1 MNSTS
6 ARADAFLRARTR
18 QATVTDPQVLDLR
31 AEITD
36 LLADNQALRRE
47 RDTLNTLLDASLARE
62 RESDRAVRELLALI
76 NATPRGIVWML
87 WARMT
92 GRES

>member
-6 ARADAFLRARTR
+6 DSAAEYPRARTR
-18 QATVTDPQVLDLR
+18 QATVTDPHLLELR
-31 AEITD
+31 AEIAD